1 MRNTYISAY
10 MHYIFSTK
18 NRLPLI
24 DPKIQKRLWAYM
36 SGTAKRHNM
45 KAIAI
50 GGVIDHAHILL
61 YLPATITISKAI
73 QLIKGSS
80 SKWIKDNYEHLQNFS
95 WQEGYGAFS
104 VNISL
109 VQDTIKY
116 INRQEQ
122 HHKQQSYQDEFIMF
136 LEKNKV
142 KYDKND
148 IWN

>member
-1 MRNTYISAY
+1 MPIFYYIY
-10 MHYIFSTK
+10 
-18 NRLPLI
+18 
-24 DPKIQKRLWAYM
+24 QQQ
-36 SGTAKRHNM
+36 
-45 KAIAI
+45 
-50 GGVIDHAHILL
+50 LL
-61 YLPATITISKAI
+61 SKAI

-109 VQDTIKY
+109 VQDTINY